1 MQLDFAIQ
9 ELPTSTQF
17 IKIGQTYNV
26 NFDSLYK
33 LWHHISYTYMI
44 LI

>member
-9 ELPTSTQF
+9 ELPISTQF

-26 NFDSLYK
+26 DFD
-33 LWHHISYTYMI
+33 HASYRLSYR
-44 LI
+44 